1 MFYRLLILFYA
12 LVLRTEP
19 PVGGFDPPQLLRF
32 AWSHENGSFLAQQP
46 YSLSCGP
53 VQDVS
58 SAF

>member
-46 YSLSCGP
+46 VLW
-53 VQDVS
+53 S
-58 SAF
+58 SARCLFCLLIY